1 MAETVVPLENPYAGQ
16 GAVLLDI
23 GGNVG
28 ALMVDLQADMAGVEV
43 GILPTGTP
51 RERHHVHGHSHDQ
64 DLNQDHGH
72 SHDDHDHAHHQ
83 PHVAVVARPTAVG
96 VRHSLVYPELVEG
109 TYDLFVMPDGPV
121 TLTVAVA
128 GGAISSVS
136 WPS

>member
-51 RERHHVHGHSHDQ
+51 RGHH
-64 DLNQDHGH
+64 DHGH

>member
-1 MAETVVPLENPYAGQ
+1 MAETVVPPENPYAGQ

-51 RERHHVHGHSHDQ
+51 RGHHRVHGHSHDQ
-64 DLNQDHGH
+64 DH
-72 SHDDHDHAHHQ
+72 DHDHAHHQ
-83 PHVAVVARPTAVG
+83 PHVAVVARPTAAG

-121 TLTVAVA
+121 MLTVAVA

-136 WPS
+136 WPG